1 MDRTV
6 QGSFLER
13 GIYLI
18 VLQKCLD
25 ESLVPRTLAS
35 GFSDLDA
42 QPKVK
47 SEWSCL
53 LFHEVPS
60 WRRNVLNGE
69 QCGYRRQREC
79 PDSFCVE
86 VTAETLDRPQ

>member
-1 MDRTV
+1 MGRTV
-6 QGSFLER
+6 RVRLYRSPIR
-13 GIYLI
+13 
-18 VLQKCLD
+18 LD
-25 ESLVPRTLAS
+25 GSLVPRALFS
-35 GFSDLDA
+35 GFSDLDV

-60 WRRNVLNGE
+60 WRGNNSNGE
-69 QCGYRRQREC
+69 QCEYTGQREC

-86 VTAETLDRPQ
+86 VTGETLDRPQLTVTSL